1 MRHIGSGKSVSRS
14 EIKTR
19 CKPDSGSVRIKKK
32 KKGKGRNGEDE
43 EAEQKETHAR
53 LWRDYV
59 ATSYANLSSRRVFIA
74 EINGVHLH
82 FHVAW
87 LARRK
92 VVI

>member
-32 KKGKGRNGEDE
+32 KGKGRNGEDE
-43 EAEQKETHAR
+43 EAEQKETRAR